1 VNAFN
6 RLSLR
11 KYPKTEYELEFEFEF
26 EYDFGEREGSQ
37 TAGNEL

>member
-11 KYPKTEYELEFEFEF
+11 KYPKTEYELEFEFE
-26 EYDFGEREGSQ
+26 YDFGEREGSQ